1 MAVILQPQRT
11 LVQKRVYDNLTKT
24 MDMKKLTLLLVLSLG
39 VVNALAQEVVYDGQP
54 LTLEDCREMAVAR
67 SKDLEQARIQVKMA
81 DYDRKIALAN
91 YFPNISAKG
100 AYLYNNR
107 DIALIGADQSALLQN
122 AGTLV
127 QGQMDAAMA
136 GVVQQMGGAMTAK
149 MTQLMT
155 AIQSNPALAM
165 EYMGSPMWQTILGM
179 LQGVDPS
186 SLAGL
191 MPNIS
196 DPVNAIGQD
205 IDKALHPDLHNI
217 WMGAVTVQQPV
228 FVGGK
233 IIYSNQMAALAQD
246 LAASKYDMKY
256 ADVVLD
262 VDQAYW
268 QIVSIA
274 EKLRLAQAYA
284 DLLHQMERD
293 VRLSIESGVAT
304 ESDALQV
311 KVKANE
317 ADMMRTKAENG
328 LTLSK
333 MLLCK
338 RIGLP
343 LESEIVLADEK
354 LDAVPAVPY
363 AEEKSMDDIYA
374 RRPETRSL
382 QLASRIYD
390 RKAKVVRADMMPQVA
405 LTANYLVTNPNAF
418 NGIQNTFQ
426 GGMLVAGVMVN
437 VPIFHGLEYVNKYKK
452 AKAEAS
458 LYRTQYEDARELIRL
473 QVTQQRKLLGE
484 ASEKVDM
491 TLSNLESAEE
501 NLRKATVGYEAGV
514 VPTNTVLAAQ
524 TAWLSAHSEY
534 IDAGIELQMAAAALN
549 KAEGNYHSTD
559 NK

>member
-1 MAVILQPQRT
+1 MAVILQTQSV
-11 LVQKRVYDNLTKT
+11 LVRKRGYDNMTKT
-24 MDMKKLTLLLVLSLG
+24 IYMKKLTLFLLLALG
-39 VVNALAQEVVYDGQP
+39 MVNARAQENVYNGQP
-54 LTLEDCREMAVAR
+54 LTLDDCREMAIAR

-107 DIALIGADQSALLQN
+107 DIALVNAEQSARLQN
-122 AGTLV
+122 AGTLI
-127 QGQMDAAMA
+127 QGQMNEAVSGAWQQMSGAMA
-136 GVVQQMGGAMTAK
+136 AK
-149 MTQLMT
+149 MTELMQ
-155 AIQSNPALAM
+155 ANPAMAL
-165 EYMGSPMWQTILGM
+165 EYMLSPMWKNVLGM
-179 LQGVDPS
+179 LQGVDPA
-186 SLAGL
+186 SLAGM
-191 MPNIS
+191 MPNIA

-205 IDKALHPDLHNI
+205 IDQALHPNLHHI
-217 WMGAVTVQQPV
+217 LVGAVTVQQPV

-284 DLLHQMERD
+284 DLLHQMEHD
-293 VRLSIESGVAT
+293 VQLSIESGVAT

-343 LESEIVLADEK
+343 LESEIVLADEN
-354 LDAVPAVPY
+354 LDAVPGVQYEA
-363 AEEKSMDDIYA
+363 EKSMEDIYA
-374 RRPETRSL
+374 QRPETRSL
-382 QLASRIYD
+382 QLASQIYD

-405 LTANYLVTNPNAF
+405 LTANYLLTNPNAF

-473 QVTQQRKLLGE
+473 QVTQQRKLLSE

>member
-1 MAVILQPQRT
+1 MAVILQTQSV
-11 LVQKRVYDNLTKT
+11 LVKKAGYDNMTKT
-24 MDMKKLTLLLVLSLG
+24 IYMKKLTLFLLLALG
-39 VVNALAQEVVYDGQP
+39 MVNARAQENVYNGQP
-54 LTLEDCREMAVAR
+54 LTLDDCREMAIAR

-107 DIALIGADQSALLQN
+107 DIALVNAEQSARLQN
-122 AGTLV
+122 AGTLI
-127 QGQMDAAMA
+127 QGQMNEAVSGAWQQMSGAMA
-136 GVVQQMGGAMTAK
+136 AK
-149 MTQLMT
+149 MTELMQ
-155 AIQSNPALAM
+155 ANPAMAL
-165 EYMGSPMWQTILGM
+165 EYMLSPMWKNVLGM
-179 LQGVDPS
+179 LQGVDPA
-186 SLAGL
+186 SLAGM
-191 MPNIS
+191 MPNIA

-205 IDKALHPDLHNI
+205 IDKALHPNLHHI
-217 WMGAVTVQQPV
+217 LVGAVTVQQPV

-284 DLLHQMERD
+284 DLLHQMEHD
-293 VRLSIESGVAT
+293 VQLSIESGVAT

-343 LESEIVLADEK
+343 LESEIVLADEN
-354 LDAVPAVPY
+354 LNAVPGVQYEA
-363 AEEKSMDDIYA
+363 EKSMEDIYA
-374 RRPETRSL
+374 QRPETRSL
-382 QLASRIYD
+382 QLASQIYD

-405 LTANYLVTNPNAF
+405 LTANYLLTNPNAF

-473 QVTQQRKLLGE
+473 QVTQQRKLLSE

>member
-1 MAVILQPQRT
+1 MAVILQT
-11 LVQKRVYDNLTKT
+11 HLALLQKRVYDNMTKT
-24 MDMKKLTLLLVLSLG
+24 IYMKKLTLFLLLALG
-39 VVNALAQEVVYDGQP
+39 MVNARAQENVYNGQP
-54 LTLEDCREMAVAR
+54 LTLEDCREMAIAR
-67 SKDLEQARIQVKMA
+67 SKELEQARIQVKMA

-107 DIALIGADQSALLQN
+107 DIALVNAEQSARLQN
-122 AGTLV
+122 AGTLI
-127 QGQMDAAMA
+127 QGQMNEAVSGAWQQMSGAMA
-136 GVVQQMGGAMTAK
+136 AK
-149 MTQLMT
+149 MTELMQ
-155 AIQSNPALAM
+155 ANPAMAL
-165 EYMGSPMWQTILGM
+165 EYMVSPMWKNVLGM
-179 LQGVDPS
+179 LQGVDPA
-186 SLAGL
+186 SLAGM
-191 MPNIS
+191 MPNIA

-205 IDKALHPDLHNI
+205 IDKALHPNLHHI
-217 WMGAVTVQQPV
+217 LVGAVTVQQPV

-284 DLLHQMERD
+284 DLLHQMEHD
-293 VRLSIESGVAT
+293 VQLSIESGVAT

-343 LESEIVLADEK
+343 LESEIVLADEN
-354 LDAVPAVPY
+354 LDAVPGVQYEA
-363 AEEKSMDDIYA
+363 EKSMEDIYA

-382 QLASRIYD
+382 QLASQIYD

-405 LTANYLVTNPNAF
+405 LTANYLLTNPNAF

-473 QVTQQRKLLGE
+473 QVTQQRKLLSE

>member
-1 MAVILQPQRT
+1 MAVILQTQSV
-11 LVQKRVYDNLTKT
+11 LVKKRGYDNMTKT
-24 MDMKKLTLLLVLSLG
+24 IYMKKLTLFLLLALG
-39 VVNALAQEVVYDGQP
+39 MVNARAQENVYNGQP
-54 LTLEDCREMAVAR
+54 LTLEDCREMAIAR
-67 SKDLEQARIQVKMA
+67 SKELEQARIQVKMA

-107 DIALIGADQSALLQN
+107 DIALVNAEQSARLQN
-122 AGTLV
+122 AGTLI
-127 QGQMDAAMA
+127 QGQMNEAVSGAWQQMSGAMA
-136 GVVQQMGGAMTAK
+136 AK
-149 MTQLMT
+149 MTELMQ
-155 AIQSNPALAM
+155 ANPAMAL
-165 EYMGSPMWQTILGM
+165 EYMVSPMWKNVLGM
-179 LQGVDPS
+179 LQGVDPA
-186 SLAGL
+186 SLAGM
-191 MPNIS
+191 MPNIA

-205 IDKALHPDLHNI
+205 IDKALHPNLHHI
-217 WMGAVTVQQPV
+217 LVGAVTVQQPV

-284 DLLHQMERD
+284 DLLHQMEHD
-293 VRLSIESGVAT
+293 VQLSIESGVAT

-343 LESEIVLADEK
+343 LESEIVLADEN
-354 LDAVPAVPY
+354 LDAVPGVQYEA
-363 AEEKSMDDIYA
+363 EKSMEDIYA

-382 QLASRIYD
+382 QLASQIYD

-405 LTANYLVTNPNAF
+405 LTANYLLTNPNAF

-473 QVTQQRKLLGE
+473 QVTQQRKLLSE